1 MKPGMKD
8 KVELVATL
16 VGSAVAVLTY
26 LGVSVSDLWGLA
38 EKLVRVLPFVYVLA
52 GAAIGYGFRAALGRC
67 GCRSAAAGED
77 VGPTEEDIRESFCT
91 APFEIKVFLKA
102 ILDYQAA
109 YRGAND
115 YVWNRWSQS
124 LAPFVVATNIRNDIC
139 RCTLRDS
146 ARLQF
151 EQMPDLLADVT
162 DADVRMH
169 AVRGT
174 EGVKPQVMSIDKPIW
189 WYYTDDE
196 ALPASCGNVGFMRGH
211 MG

>member
-8 KVELVATL
+8 KVELAATL
-16 VGSAVAVLTY
+16 VGTAIAVLTY

-38 EKLVRVLPFVYVLA
+38 EKLAWALPFVYVLA
-52 GAAIGYGFRAALGRC
+52 GFAIGYGFHASRGRC
-67 GCRSAAAGED
+67 GRRSEVVGEG
-77 VGPTEEDIRESFCT
+77 VGPTEEDIRESFRS

-102 ILDYQAA
+102 ILDHQAA

-115 YVWNRWSQS
+115 YFWNRWSQS
-124 LAPFVVATNIRNDIC
+124 LAQFVVVTNIRNDIC
-139 RCTLRDS
+139 RCTLRAS

-169 AVRGT
+169 AIRGT
-174 EGVKPQVMSIDKPIW
+174 EGVKPHIMSVDNLIW
-189 WYYTDDE
+189 WFYTDDDT
-196 ALPASCGNVGFMRGH
+196 LPAPCGNIGFMRGS

>member
-1 MKPGMKD
+1 MYIF
-8 KVELVATL
+8 A
-16 VGSAVAVLTY
+16 
-26 LGVSVSDLWGLA
+26 GV
-38 EKLVRVLPFVYVLA
+38 
-52 GAAIGYGFRAALGRC
+52 AIGYGFRAALGRR
-67 GCRSAAAGED
+67 GHRSVVAGED
-77 VGPTEEDIRESFCT
+77 AGPTEEDIRESFCT

-115 YVWNRWSQS
+115 HAWDCWSQS
-124 LAPFVVATNIRNDIC
+124 LAPFVVSTNIRNDIS
-139 RCTLRDS
+139 RCTLRKS

-151 EQMPDLLADVT
+151 ERMPELLADVA
-162 DADVRMH
+162 DADVRAH

-174 EGVKPQVMSIDKPIW
+174 EGVKPQIMSIDKPTW

-196 ALPASCGNVGFMRGH
+196 ALPAPCGNVGFMRGH